1 MPDEKNVR
9 GGPKGSPNVSH
20 NDIDKNDIKDSSSN
34 NKSDSGAHDSD
45 NEAKGIKDLMSNA
58 SGDDNEPKGIK
69 GLMSNDS
76 GDDKSKS
83 KGSQPKND
91 LSKFGKKLNNINP
104 LKSPKL
110 LKRSAQASGLT
121 SGAVAAYVGYKIAQL
136 IAFFKMLLAKGIAAI
151 QGIMA
156 TIMSIIN
163 TVISVVSTVLSVGT
177 AVAATI
183 TFSGAASIV
192 AITAISISGIISN
205 SSARTDALSNAC
217 VPSVVKVDEAAS
229 NPVESNAQRTDSITK
244 AWSVLKAAGANE
256 KTAGAILGNWDVES
270 GVDPTGVETIMD
282 EGYTIGPR
290 KKEAQAAGFKV
301 SAIAPAYG
309 SKYPSIDLVGI
320 GLGQWTNGRN
330 TMLMDYA
337 KSKNKNWYD
346 ISTQLGFM
354 LSSDDPS
361 RVATFKSLVD
371 NQNISVND
379 ATEQFLV
386 KWEGN
391 AGNKLPERQTAAGQL
406 AVQLK
411 DLKADESYGES
422 ILNDANVDKGSDNHT
437 TGEKNKSDGCDSTVG
452 SHYSNSNSN
461 SKIVD
466 AGRKYLNWFYYVQDH
481 SLGAFGDWDDPSKS
495 AGTDCSGFIWFVL
508 HKVGSYKMPEN
519 MQWYTGSMEDDA
531 KGKHQWLQEI
541 PAKEAKAGDI
551 VIINTGSGAGNDG
564 HTGFLTEDWHGNDTK
579 IIEQGGMGRSV
590 NEAKYGDA
598 VMSLLATSHTE
609 TFARP
614 IQK

>member
-9 GGPKGSPNVSH
+9 GEPKGSPNVSH
-20 NDIDKNDIKDSSSN
+20 NDIDKNNIKDRSSN

-45 NEAKGIKDLMSNA
+45 H
-58 SGDDNEPKGIK
+58 EPKGIK
-69 GLMSNDS
+69 GLMKNDS
-76 GDDKSKS
+76 GDDSNKSKS
-83 KGSQPKND
+83 HQPTND
-91 LSKFGKKLNNINP
+91 SSKLGKKRNNINP

-110 LKRSAQASGLT
+110 LKRSAQAGGLT
-121 SGAVAAYVGYKIAQL
+121 SGAITAYIGYKIAQL

-156 TIMSIIN
+156 TIMGIIN
-163 TVISVVSTVLSVGT
+163 TVISAVSTILSVGT

-217 VPSVVKVDEAAS
+217 VPSVVKVDAAAS
-229 NPVESNAQRTDSITK
+229 NPVDSNAQRTDSITK
-244 AWSVLKAAGANE
+244 AWSVFKAAGANE
-256 KTAGAILGNWDVES
+256 KTAGAVLGNWDIES
-270 GVDPTGVETIMD
+270 GIDPTGVETVYN
-282 EGYTIGPR
+282 EKYTVGPR
-290 KKEAQAAGFKV
+290 KQAAEAAGFKIA
-301 SAIAPAYG
+301 AIDSVYASRFPA
-309 SKYPSIDLVGI
+309 IDLAGI

-330 TMLMDYA
+330 SMLMNYA
-337 KSKNKNWYD
+337 KSKNKKWSD

-354 LSSDDPS
+354 LSSDDSS
-361 RVATFKSLVD
+361 RVAMLKSLLD
-371 NQNISVND
+371 NKSISVND
-379 ATEQFLV
+379 ATQQFLV

-391 AGNKLPERQTAAGQL
+391 AGDKLSDRQEAAGRI

-411 DLKADESYGES
+411 DLKADDQYGES

-452 SHYSNSNSN
+452 SHYSKSN

-466 AGRKYLNWFYYVQDH
+466 EGRKYLNWFYYIQDH
-481 SLGAFGDWDDPSKS
+481 SLGAFGDWDSPSKS

-541 PAKEAKAGDI
+541 PAKEAKAGDV

-598 VMSLLATSHTE
+598 VMSLLDKTHTV

>member
-1 MPDEKNVR
+1 MPDEKKVR
-9 GGPKGSPNVSH
+9 GEPKGSPNVSH
-20 NDIDKNDIKDSSSN
+20 NDIDKNNIKDRSSN
-34 NKSDSGAHDSD
+34 NKSDSGAHDAD
-45 NEAKGIKDLMSNA
+45 H
-58 SGDDNEPKGIK
+58 EPKGIK
-69 GLMSNDS
+69 GLMKNDS
-76 GDDKSKS
+76 GDDSNKSKS
-83 KGSQPKND
+83 HQPTND
-91 LSKFGKKLNNINP
+91 SSKLGKKRNNINP

-110 LKRSAQASGLT
+110 LKRSAQAGGLT
-121 SGAVAAYVGYKIAQL
+121 SGAITAYVGYKIAQL

-156 TIMSIIN
+156 TIMGIIN
-163 TVISVVSTVLSVGT
+163 TVISAVSTILSVGT

-229 NPVESNAQRTDSITK
+229 NPVDSNAQRTDSITK
-244 AWSVLKAAGANE
+244 AWSVFKAAGANE
-256 KTAGAILGNWDVES
+256 KTAGAVLGNWDIES
-270 GVDPTGVETIMD
+270 GIDPTGVETIYN
-282 EGYTIGPR
+282 EKYTVGPR
-290 KKEAQAAGFKV
+290 KQAAEAAEFK
-301 SAIAPAYG
+301 IANIDSVYASRFPA
-309 SKYPSIDLVGI
+309 IDLAGI

-330 TMLMDYA
+330 SMLMNYA
-337 KSKNKNWYD
+337 KSKNKKWSD

-361 RVATFKSLVD
+361 RVAMLKSLLD

-379 ATEQFLV
+379 ATQQFLV

-391 AGNKLPERQTAAGQL
+391 AGDKLSDRQEAAGRI

-411 DLKADESYGES
+411 DLKADDKYGES

-452 SHYSNSNSN
+452 SHYSKSN

-466 AGRKYLNWFYYVQDH
+466 VGRKYLNWFYYVQDH
-481 SLGAFGDWDDPSKS
+481 SLGAFGDWDSPSKS

-598 VMSLLATSHTE
+598 VMSLLDKTHTV

>member
-9 GGPKGSPNVSH
+9 GEPKGSPNVSH
-20 NDIDKNDIKDSSSN
+20 NDIDKNNIKDRSSN

-45 NEAKGIKDLMSNA
+45 H
-58 SGDDNEPKGIK
+58 EPKGIK
-69 GLMSNDS
+69 GLMKNDS
-76 GDDKSKS
+76 GDDSNKSKS
-83 KGSQPKND
+83 HQPTND
-91 LSKFGKKLNNINP
+91 SSKLGKKRNNINP

-110 LKRSAQASGLT
+110 LKRSAQAGELT
-121 SGAVAAYVGYKIAQL
+121 SGAITAYIGYKIAQL

-156 TIMSIIN
+156 TIMGMIN
-163 TVISVVSTVLSVGT
+163 TVISAVSTILSVGT

-192 AITAISISGIISN
+192 AIAAISISGIISN

-217 VPSVVKVDEAAS
+217 VPSVVKVDAAAS
-229 NPVESNAQRTDSITK
+229 NPVDSNAQRTDSITK
-244 AWSVLKAAGANE
+244 AWSVFKAAGANE
-256 KTAGAILGNWDVES
+256 KTAGAVLGNWDIES
-270 GVDPTGVETIMD
+270 GIDPTGVETIYN
-282 EGYTIGPR
+282 EKYTVGPR
-290 KKEAQAAGFKV
+290 KQAAESAGFKIA
-301 SAIAPAYG
+301 AIDSVYASRFPA
-309 SKYPSIDLVGI
+309 IELAGI

-330 TMLMDYA
+330 SMLMNYA
-337 KSKNKNWYD
+337 KSKNKKWSD

-354 LSSDDPS
+354 LSSDDSS
-361 RVATFKSLVD
+361 RVAMLKSLLD
-371 NQNISVND
+371 NQSISVND
-379 ATEQFLV
+379 ATQQFLV

-391 AGNKLPERQTAAGQL
+391 AGDKLSDRQEAAGRI

-411 DLKADESYGES
+411 DLKADDKYGES

-452 SHYSNSNSN
+452 SHYSKSN

-466 AGRKYLNWFYYVQDH
+466 EGRKYLNWFYYIQDH
-481 SLGAFGDWDDPSKS
+481 SLGAFGDWDSPSKS

-541 PAKEAKAGDI
+541 PAKEAKAGDV

-598 VMSLLATSHTE
+598 VMSLLDKTHTV

>member
-9 GGPKGSPNVSH
+9 GEPKGSPNVSH
-20 NDIDKNDIKDSSSN
+20 NDIDKNNIKDSPSN
-34 NKSDSGAHDSD
+34 NKSDSGVHDS
-45 NEAKGIKDLMSNA
+45 NH
-58 SGDDNEPKGIK
+58 EPKGIK

-76 GDDKSKS
+76 GDDKNKS
-83 KGSQPKND
+83 KGHQSKND
-91 LSKFGKKLNNINP
+91 SSKFGKKLNNINP

-183 TFSGAASIV
+183 TFSGAASVV
-192 AITAISISGIISN
+192 AIMAISISGIISN

-217 VPSVVKVDEAAS
+217 VPSIVTVDAAAS
-229 NPVESNAQRTDSITK
+229 NPVDSNAQRTDSITK
-244 AWSVLKAAGANE
+244 AWSVFKAAGANE
-256 KTAGAILGNWDVES
+256 KTAGAVLGNWDVES
-270 GVDPTGVETIMD
+270 GIDSTGVETIYN
-282 EGYTIGPR
+282 EKYTVGPR
-290 KKEAQAAGFKV
+290 KQAAEAAGFKIADIDSV
-301 SAIAPAYG
+301 YASRFPAINLA
-309 SKYPSIDLVGI
+309 GI

-330 TMLMDYA
+330 SMLMNYA
-337 KSKNKNWYD
+337 KSKNKKWSD

-361 RVATFKSLVD
+361 RVSMLKSLLD
-371 NQNISVND
+371 NQSISVND
-379 ATEQFLV
+379 ATHQFLV

-391 AGNKLPERQTAAGQL
+391 AGDKLSDRQEAAGRI

-422 ILNDANVDKGSDNHT
+422 ILNDANVNKGSDNHT

-452 SHYSNSNSN
+452 SHYSNSNS
-461 SKIVD
+461 KIVD
-466 AGRKYLNWFYYVQDH
+466 EGRKYLNWFYYVQDH
-481 SLGAFGDWDDPSKS
+481 SLGAFGDWDSPSKS

-598 VMSLLATSHTE
+598 VMSLLSTSHTE